1 MSEPVPVAPA
11 PPPSPAPAAPEAS
24 AARAAFRRRAWFTL
38 ICIALAVAALDQVT
52 KRWAHHTLRSA
63 PQGRI
68 TVIDDYFVF
77 SYVRNPG
84 AAWGFLARASEQFRH
99 PFFLS
104 ISVLA
109 MLFILYI
116 HWKLEPGQRLLL
128 VAISLVMGGAI
139 GNFLDRVRL
148 RYVIDFIELH
158 WRHRYHWPTF
168 NVADVAI
175 SVGVGLLVLEM
186 IIGRR
191 RPSPAVGG
199 GGAA

>member
-11 PPPSPAPAAPEAS
+11 PSPAPAPPDAS
-24 AARAAFRRRAWFTL
+24 AVRKTFRRRAWLTL
-38 ICIALAVAALDQVT
+38 ILIALAVTALDQVT
-52 KRWAHHTLRSA
+52 KRWAHHSLRSA

-84 AAWGFLARASEQFRH
+84 AAWGFLARASERFRH

-104 ISVLA
+104 ISVVA

-116 HWKLEPGQRLLL
+116 HLRLEPGQRLLL
-128 VAISLVMGGAI
+128 VAISLVMSGAI
-139 GNFLDRVRL
+139 GNLLDRVRL

-175 SVGVGLLVLEM
+175 SVGVALLVLEM
-186 IIGRR
+186 IVGRR
-191 RPSPAVGG
+191 RASPAVGG
-199 GGAA
+199 GDVG